1 MPSATRPT
9 VVEAL
14 LADAA
19 LFNLLAHAFSY
30 PETTDIPEVADA
42 FGRSLD
48 AKPRVDLLLLQRA
61 AAAWSQAERDT
72 LPGAYVRHFLA
83 GSTCSLHETA
93 YGDGRRIAGR
103 PVELADVQ
111 GFYEAFGFGPSERHP
126 DLPDHLCAELEFL
139 SLLLLKE
146 AYARHANWPRRA
158 ALTRAAEAT
167 FLRDH
172 LGRWIPSLARA
183 IAERQAEPYASLAAL
198 LDAAVAAQCRRL
210 RVSPQF
216 AAGRLPA
223 DPMQDDVLECG
234 APRPHGAPP
243 LPPLRSQ

>member
-1 MPSATRPT
+1 MPSAAARRTA
-9 VVEAL
+9 VEAL

-19 LFNLLAHAFSY
+19 LFNLLARVFTY
-30 PETTDIPEVADA
+30 PDPAQVAEVNGA
-42 FGRSLD
+42 FGRVLT
-48 AKPRVDLLLLQRA
+48 AKPHADRSLLRRA
-61 AAAWSQAERDT
+61 ADAWLEADADA
-72 LPGAYVRHFLA
+72 LPGVYVRHFLA

-111 GFYEAFGFGPSERHP
+111 GFYEAFGFGQSARHP

-146 AYARHANWPRRA
+146 AYARHGDWPRRA
-158 ALTRAAEAT
+158 ALTRAAAAA

-183 IAERQAEPYASLAAL
+183 IAEHDAEPYASLAAL
-198 LDAAVAAQCRRL
+198 LDAAVAAQCRRR
-210 RVSPQF
+210 RVTPQP
-216 AAGRLPA
+216 AEGRLPA

-234 APRPHGAPP
+234 APERVA
-243 LPPLRSQ
+243 R